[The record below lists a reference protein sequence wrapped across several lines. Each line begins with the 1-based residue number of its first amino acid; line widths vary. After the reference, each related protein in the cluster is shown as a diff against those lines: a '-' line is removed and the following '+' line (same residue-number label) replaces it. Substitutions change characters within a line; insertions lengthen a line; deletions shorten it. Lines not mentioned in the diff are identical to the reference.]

1 MLHRNTI
8 SQHPYEV
15 LTYAGN
21 HGYPDLLMKAGAEAA
36 KEKPVDVLIYAA
48 MGGHDDLVNVVQ
60 PGAIGHDPLQVM
72 KIADDLGVDGL
83 GEAAAYSSIQRGFEF
98 QALEYAVQH
107 EFHACTEAA
116 ATKTL
121 NQAYSNYPRFTEAA
135 KWLSHRTLVA
145 WVCT

>member
-1 MLHRNTI
+1 M
-8 SQHPYEV
+8 

-21 HGYPDLLMKAGAEAA
+21 HGYPDLIMKAGIEAA
-36 KEKPVDVLIYAA
+36 KEKPVEVLIYAVR
-48 MGGHDDLVNVVQ
+48 GSHDDLVKVVQ
-60 PGAIGHDPLQVM
+60 PEAIDRDPLQVM

-83 GEAAAYSSIQRGFEF
+83 GEAAAYSAVEQGSEF

-107 EFHACTEAA
+107 ELHACTEAA
-116 ATKTL
+116 AGRTL
-121 NQAYSNYPRFTEAA
+121 NNNSRPMEAA

>member
-1 MLHRNTI
+1 MLYRNAI

-21 HGYPDLLMKAGAEAA
+21 HGYPDLIMKAGIEAA
-36 KEKPVDVLIYAA
+36 KEKPVDVLIYAVR
-48 MGGHDDLVNVVQ
+48 GSHDDLVKVVQ
-60 PGAIGHDPLQVM
+60 PEAIDRYPLQVM

-83 GEAAAYSSIQRGFEF
+83 GEAAAYSAIQGDFEF
-98 QALEYAVQH
+98 QALDYAVQH
-107 EFHACTEAA
+107 ELHACTESAA
-116 ATKTL
+116 KKTL
-121 NQAYSNYPRFTEAA
+121 HNRSPLTEAA

>member
-1 MLHRNTI
+1 MLYRNAI

-21 HGYPDLLMKAGAEAA
+21 HGYPYLMMRAGVEAA
-36 KEKPVDVLIYAA
+36 KEKPVDVLIYAIG
-48 MGGHDDLVNVVQ
+48 GGHDGLVEVIQ
-60 PGAIGHDPLQVM
+60 PKAISHDPLRVM
-72 KIADDLGVDGL
+72 KIADILGEDGL
-83 GEAAAYSSIQRGFEF
+83 GEDAAYSAIEQGFAF

-107 EFHACTEAA
+107 GYHACTEAA
-116 ATKTL
+116 AERTL
-121 NQAYSNYPRFTEAA
+121 HDESRPIEAA